1 MKSKNSRPEK
11 DEDAS
16 IPHMHAGWSM
26 SSEVFTPEDTP
37 IAEISPSLIPENG
50 PAPEKPV
57 EQPHGSAPD
66 SALIFSDNDLADQ
79 EAIQTPPGSPP
90 PPVDETPTEE
100 EPAEKRERGLR
111 TLWTVGAVLSILL
124 NCILIVVLI
133 VLGNQLFTIKKMV
146 GIDLVGGLYAN
157 FVKMDQASIKTTITV
172 SDQIPINF
180 NLPIS
185 QDTTVLLREPTTING
200 ARVTLNTGGLSIN
213 NAPADI
219 ILPAGTILPIH
230 LELIVPVQQTLP
242 ITLNVPVDI
251 PLDQTELHEPFTGLQ
266 QVIAPLF
273 WLLKPELNSC
283 KDVPILRSFGPVCTL
298 IFKNPK

>member
-1 MKSKNSRPEK
+1 MNTKNSRKNE
-11 DEDAS
+11 DEEDDS

-26 SSEVFTPEDTP
+26 SSEVFTPVDDTQSP
-37 IAEISPSLIPENG
+37 VASTQVESDDFASAGKIDDETFDSAPHTSFIAEE
-50 PAPEKPV
+50 E
-57 EQPHGSAPD
+57 
-66 SALIFSDNDLADQ
+66 
-79 EAIQTPPGSPP
+79 EA
-90 PPVDETPTEE
+90 PTEE
-100 EPAEKRERGLR
+100 ELQATPAPVEEGPELKRERRLR
-111 TLWTVGAVLSILL
+111 TLWTVGSVLSILL

-133 VLGNQLFTIKKMV
+133 ALGNQLFTIKKIV

-157 FVKMDQASIKTTITV
+157 FVKMDEASIKTTITV

-185 QDTTVLLREPTTING
+185 QDTTVILREPTGING

-219 ILPAGTILPIH
+219 VLPAGTILPIH
-230 LELIVPVQQTLP
+230 LELVVPVQQTIP

-251 PLDQTELHEPFTGLQ
+251 PLNQTELHEPFTGLQ

-273 WLLKPELNSC
+273 WLLKPEWMSC
-283 KDVPILRSFGPVCTL
+283 KDVPVMGALGPVCTL
-298 IFKNPK
+298 IFKDPK

>member
-11 DEDAS
+11 DDDAS

-37 IAEISPSLIPENG
+37 LAETSPS
-50 PAPEKPV
+50 PAPESVPPDEKPA
-57 EQPHGSAPD
+57 EQSPETSQQD
-66 SALIFSDNDLADQ
+66 NLIFSDEDLAQQ
-79 EAIQTPPGSPP
+79 ESVQTTPPPPP
-90 PPVDETPTEE
+90 PPVDE
-100 EPAEKRERGLR
+100 EPVVEDSGNTRERGLR

-124 NCILIVVLI
+124 NCILVIILI
-133 VLGNQLFTIKKMV
+133 VLGNQLFTLKKMV
-146 GIDLVGGLYAN
+146 GIDLIGGLYAN

-185 QDTTVLLREPTTING
+185 QDTTVTLREPTYING

-219 ILPAGTILPIH
+219 ILPAGTTLPIH
-230 LELIVPVQQTLP
+230 LEMTVPVQQSVP
-242 ITLNVPVDI
+242 VTLNVPVDI
-251 PLDQTELHEPFTGLQ
+251 PLSQTELHEPFTGLQ
-266 QVIAPLF
+266 QVISPFF
-273 WLLKPELNSC
+273 WLMKPDWNSC
-283 KDVPILRSFGPVCTL
+283 KDVPILRSLGPVCTL
-298 IFKNPK
+298 IFKDPK